1 MGGYSG
7 AFSASSSNS
16 VGAQNRGGG
25 ITINRGVDRVTMLA
39 IVGAALV
46 AFILWKR

>member
-16 VGAQNRGGG
+16 VGAQNRSGG
-25 ITINRGVDRVTMLA
+25 ITINRGIDKMTLFVIAGL
-39 IVGAALV
+39 AALWLV
-46 AFILWKR
+46 LKK